1 MTHEKTPLVATKYGG
16 EKGKTTSMLKVANL
30 SALSVVYSATFA
42 DLTAWASV
50 PLQAQDAT
58 VSDVDVKH
66 RLQRVDLSGVN

>member
-1 MTHEKTPLVATKYGG
+1 MTKKKTPEVATKYGG

-42 DLTAWASV
+42 GLTALASV